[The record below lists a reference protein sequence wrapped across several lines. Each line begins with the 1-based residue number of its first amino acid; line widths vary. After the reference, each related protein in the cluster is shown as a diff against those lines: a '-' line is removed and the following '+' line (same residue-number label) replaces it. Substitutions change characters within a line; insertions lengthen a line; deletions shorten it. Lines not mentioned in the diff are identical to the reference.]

1 MKGLLAKKL
10 GMTQLFNETGS
21 ELAGVTVLEAGPCY
35 VVQVKTDKTDGYNA
49 IQIGFGAVR
58 EERTRKTLNKA
69 ARGHLGMLKTDA
81 KHPARKPAVEGM
93 PAVRHL
99 REVRVDDVSQYSV
112 GQKLGADLFAVGD
125 VIQATSISKGK
136 GFAGAVKRYHFRG
149 GPKTHGQSDRNRAP
163 GSSGAT
169 TTPGRLMKGLR
180 RAGHM
185 GVERVTQPSLRVVM
199 VDSERN
205 LIAVRGSVP
214 GGTNSLVM
222 LSEMKKSARQKK

>member
-1 MKGLLAKKL
+1 MRGLLAKKL
-10 GMTQLFNETGS
+10 GMTQLFNENGA

-35 VVQVKTDKTDGYNA
+35 VTQVKTKDTDGYDA

-58 EERTRKTLNKA
+58 EERTRKTLSKA
-69 ARGHLGMLKTDA
+69 ARGHLGMLRSDD
-81 KHPARKPAVEGM
+81 KHPHRKPAIEGL
-93 PAVRHL
+93 PAVRYL
-99 REVRVDDVSQYSV
+99 REIRVPDASQYSV
-112 GQKLGADLFAVGD
+112 GQKLDAGVFAVGD
-125 VIQATSISKGK
+125 VIQATGISKGK

-169 TTPGRLMKGLR
+169 TTPGRLNKGLR

-185 GVERVTQPSLRVVM
+185 GTDRVTQPSLRVVM

-214 GGTNSLVM
+214 GGANGLVM
-222 LSEMKKSARQKK
+222 LSEMKKAKKKK

>member
-1 MKGLLAKKL
+1 M
-10 GMTQLFNETGS
+10 N
-21 ELAGVTVLEAGPCY
+21 
-35 VVQVKTDKTDGYNA
+35 
-49 IQIGFGAVR
+49 R
-58 EERTRKTLNKA
+58 A
-69 ARGHLGMLKTDA
+69 ARGHLGLLKTDA
-81 KHPARKPAVEGM
+81 KHPSRKPTVEGM

-99 REVRVDDVSQYSV
+99 REVRVDDASQYSV

-214 GGTNSLVM
+214 GGMNSLVM

>member
-1 MKGLLAKKL
+1 MKGLVAKKL
-10 GMTQLFNETGS
+10 GMTQLFNESGA

-35 VVQVKTDKTDGYNA
+35 VVQVKTDKSDGYHA
-49 IQIGFGAVR
+49 IQIGFGAMR
-58 EERTRKTLNKA
+58 EERARRTLSKP

-81 KHPARKPAVEGM
+81 KHPARKSAIEGM

-99 REVRVDDVSQYSV
+99 REIRVDDASEYTV

-125 VIQATSISKGK
+125 VIQATAISKGK

-185 GVERVTQPSLRVVM
+185 GMDRVTQPSLRVVM
-199 VDSERN
+199 VDAERN

-214 GGTNSLVM
+214 GGANSLVV
-222 LSEMKKSARQKK
+222 LSEMKKTARQKK